1 MTAIHTKEY
10 RTWSVGDVGA
20 KLAAK
25 EVSAVE
31 VAEAALAAVTEDAG
45 LNAVLGVYDDVL
57 EQARAADKLLASGG
71 GVPMTGVPIALK
83 DNIFV
88 QGKEVTAASKI
99 LTGFRASFDATVV
112 GRLKSAGAVL
122 VARTNMDEF
131 AMGASTEN
139 SAYGVV
145 KNPHDH
151 TRVPGG
157 SSGGSAALTAS
168 GAVVAALGSDTGGSI
183 RQPAAFCGV
192 VGFKPTYGAVSRY
205 GLIAMGSSLD
215 QIGPFGKTV
224 ADAEQLFET
233 IRGVD
238 TMDSTTIHADTYIRR
253 DTPKQLRIGVPRH
266 FMEKGVDPDLMARF
280 DATLKELEG
289 RGHVVVPVELPYIA
303 HSLAAYYIVMPAEV
317 STNLSRFDG
326 VRFGHHAGGDT
337 LLQDYMKSRG
347 EGFGAEPR
355 RRILLG
361 SYVLSSGYYDS
372 YYGKANAVRRLVAAD
387 FDRAF
392 AQVDVIATPTTP
404 TPAFKI
410 GEKSDP
416 LSMYLADIFTV
427 PANIT
432 GVPGISVP
440 MGTVTRDTVTLP
452 AGIQFNAPHGNDHL
466 LFAIG
471 KEVEAVY

>member
-1 MTAIHTKEY
+1 MNTSNTKEY
-10 RTWSVGDVGA
+10 RSWSIADIGK
-20 KLAAK
+20 KLASK
-25 EVSAVE
+25 EISATEIATV
-31 VAEAALAAVTEDAG
+31 ALAAIEEDKG
-45 LNAVLGVYDDVL
+45 LNAVLGVFDDVL
-57 EQARAADKLLASGG
+57 DQAKHADACIESGETSAL
-71 GVPMTGVPIALK
+71 TGIPVALK

-88 QGKEVTAASKI
+88 AGKEVSAASKI
-99 LTGFRASFDATVV
+99 LKGYVASYDATVTKK
-112 GRLKSAGAVL
+112 LKSAGAVL

-139 SAYGVV
+139 SAFGVV
-145 KNPHDH
+145 KNPHDT

-168 GAVVAALGSDTGGSI
+168 GAIVAALGSDTGGSI

-192 VGFKPTYGAVSRY
+192 VGFKPTYGRVSRY

-215 QIGPFGKTV
+215 QIGSFGKTV
-224 ADAEQLFET
+224 SDAEILYQAIQGTDPL
-233 IRGVD
+233 
-238 TMDSTTIHADTYIRR
+238 DSTTFHDETYTKR
-253 DTPKQLRIGVPRH
+253 DTPQQFTIGVPRH
-266 FMEKGVDPDLMARF
+266 FMEHGVDPDLMARF
-280 DATLKELEG
+280 DSTLSELEK
-289 RGHVVVPVELPYIA
+289 RGHKIVPIELPYIA
-303 HSLAAYYIVMPAEV
+303 HSLAVYYIVMPAEV

-326 VRFGHHAGGDT
+326 MRFGLHVEGDT

-347 EGFGAEPR
+347 EGFGVEPR

-361 SYVLSSGYYDS
+361 TYVLSSGYYDA
-372 YYGKANAVRRLVAAD
+372 YYGKANAVRRLVTAD

-392 AQVDVIATPTTP
+392 EKVDVIATPTTP

-440 MGTVTRDTVTLP
+440 MGDVIRENKKLP
-452 AGIQFNAPHGNDHL
+452 VGIQFNAPHGNEHL

>member
-1 MTAIHTKEY
+1 MSDSKTKEY
-10 RTWSVGDVGA
+10 RSWSLVDVGR
-20 KLAAK
+20 KLASK
-25 EVSAVE
+25 EVSAAE
-31 VAEAALAAVTEDAG
+31 VADTALVALKEDEG

-57 EQARAADKLLASGG
+57 AQAKQADALIASGNATAL
-71 GVPMTGVPIALK
+71 TGVPIALK

-88 QGKEVTAASKI
+88 AGKEVSAASKI
-99 LTGFRASFDATVV
+99 LKGYVASYDATVTKK
-112 GRLKSAGAVL
+112 LTQAGALL
-122 VARTNMDEF
+122 VGRTNMDEF

-139 SAYGVV
+139 SAFGVV
-145 KNPHDH
+145 KNPHDT

-168 GAVVAALGSDTGGSI
+168 GAVIAAFGSDTGGSI

-192 VGFKPTYGAVSRY
+192 VGYKPTYGSVSRY

-224 ADAEQLFET
+224 ADAEVLFQT
-233 IRGVD
+233 IRGAD
-238 TMDSTTIHADTYIRR
+238 PMDSTTIFPDTYAQRA
-253 DTPKQLRIGVPRH
+253 TPKQFTIGVPRH
-266 FMEKGVDPDLMARF
+266 FMEKGVDPDLMDRF
-280 DATLKELEG
+280 DETLKELES
-289 RGHVVVPVELPYIA
+289 RGHKVVPVELPYIA
-303 HSLAAYYIVMPAEV
+303 HSLAVYYIVMPAEV

-326 VRFGHHAGGDT
+326 VRFGLHVDGDT
-337 LLQDYMKSRG
+337 LLADYMKSRG
-347 EGFGAEPR
+347 EGFGMEPR

-361 SYVLSSGYYDS
+361 TYVLSSGYYDA
-372 YYGKANAVRRLVAAD
+372 YYGKANAVRRLVTAD
-387 FDRAF
+387 FNRAF
-392 AQVDVIATPTTP
+392 EKVDVIATPTTP

-440 MGTVTRDTVTLP
+440 MGTVVREGKKLP
-452 AGIQFNAPHGNDHL
+452 IGIQFNAPHGNDHL